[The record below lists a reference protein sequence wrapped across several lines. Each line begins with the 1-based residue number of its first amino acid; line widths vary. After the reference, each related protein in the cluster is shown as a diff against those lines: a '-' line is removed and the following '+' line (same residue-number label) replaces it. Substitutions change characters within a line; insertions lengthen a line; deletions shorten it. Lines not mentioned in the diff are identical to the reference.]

1 MATLDNA
8 IWLTGAGGTAVGGTT
23 TINDGPY
30 STDVTAAFTGSWDA
44 SQSGYNVSEFGAFA
58 VSSPI
63 TADYEFSTPV
73 ENLSFT
79 IDHVNDD
86 GASTYDDYWTIAA
99 YDADGN
105 LIPADDV
112 IASLSGIDDELIIT
126 NDDGTVSIQT
136 EGTNANDI
144 DVNLSGP
151 ISQLVLTYEPGPD
164 APQTGGSGISDLT
177 FDVPAPDTDG
187 DGVGDDVDLDI
198 DGDGILNE
206 DEMGTETP
214 STITI
219 TFDGDEWSGAE
230 NTWELK
236 DASGA
241 VIATGDPANNTIEI
255 TDISVTDLGDYT
267 FTVYDSFGDGLTQGS
282 FGKYEVAIDGVT
294 VVDSGAN
301 PSFGSEA
308 VHTFTVAET
317 VVEVDTDGDGI
328 FDHLDLDSD
337 GDGIADN
344 VEAQSST
351 GYVAPIGNDADGDGL
366 DDAYDA
372 TPTTGAAGSNGLTAV
387 DTDGDG
393 IVDYLDLDS
402 DNDGITDNVEGQST
416 SGYVEPTGTDT
427 DGDGIDDAYDATPS
441 TGYSGS
447 NGVSPE
453 DTDGDGTHDYRDSD
467 SDDDGLSDAEEAG
480 HGVTQSV
487 IDASGDADG
496 DGIKDAV
503 DDVSGWDVN
512 DTDTDGAGNVLLPD
526 TDGDFGSGGDLDYR
540 DVICFTTGSLILTD
554 RGERPIEDLRV
565 GDMVVTRDHGLQPI
579 RWISHT
585 TTAGVGRLAPI
596 RIQEGAF
603 GNHSALIVSPQHR
616 MVYEGPQA
624 SLFFA
629 EPEVMIPAVHLL
641 HSGCATQ
648 TDVDRVTYYH
658 IMFDAHQVIFANG
671 AATESFHPGH
681 QGLKAV
687 DEAARD
693 ELFTLFPELR
703 SEPRQYGDTARMVL
717 KKYEARV
724 LDLAR

>member
-8 IWLTGAGGTAVGGTT
+8 IWLTGAGGTAVDGTT
-23 TINDGPY
+23 TITDGPY
-30 STDVTAAFTGSWDA
+30 RTVVTADFTGNWDA
-44 SQSGYNVSEFGAFA
+44 SQGGNNVSEFGAFG
-58 VSSPI
+58 VSDPI
-63 TADYEFSTPV
+63 TADYSFSTPV

-86 GASTYDDYWTIAA
+86 GASTYDDHWTIAA

-105 LIPADDV
+105 LIPAADV
-112 IASLSGIDDELIIT
+112 IASLSGVDDELIIT
-126 NDDGTVSIQT
+126 NADGTVSIQT

-144 DVNLSGP
+144 DVNLAGP
-151 ISQLVLTYEPGPD
+151 ISQLVLTYDNGPD

-177 FDVPAPDTDG
+177 FDIPAPDTDG
-187 DGVGDDVDLDI
+187 DGVADDVDIDI

-219 TFDGDEWSGAE
+219 TFDGDDWSGAE

-236 DASGA
+236 DASGT
-241 VIATGDPANNTIEI
+241 VIATGNPANNTIEI
-255 TDISVTDLGDYT
+255 TDVSVTDLGDYT

-294 VVDSGAN
+294 VVDSGGN

-317 VVEVDTDGDGI
+317 AVAIDTDGDGI
-328 FDHLDLDSD
+328 FDHFDLDSD
-337 GDGIADN
+337 NDGITDN
-344 VEAQSST
+344 VEAQST
-351 GYVAPIGNDADGDGL
+351 DDYEAPTGNDADGDGL
-366 DDAYDA
+366 DDAYDS
-372 TPTTGAAGSNGLTAV
+372 TLTTGAAGSNGL
-387 DTDGDG
+387 D
-393 IVDYLDLDS
+393 
-402 DNDGITDNVEGQST
+402 
-416 SGYVEPTGTDT
+416 
-427 DGDGIDDAYDATPS
+427 
-441 TGYSGS
+441 
-447 NGVSPE
+447 PE
-453 DTDGDGTHDYRDSD
+453 DTDGDGTDDYLDTDSD
-467 SDDDGLSDAEEAG
+467 NDGLTDAEEAG
-480 HGVTQSV
+480 HGVTQAA

-496 DGIKDAV
+496 DGIKDVV

-512 DTDTDGAGNVLLPD
+512 DADIDVLGGFTLPD
-526 TDGDFGSGGDLDYR
+526 TDGDLGSGGDLDYR

-624 SLFFA
+624 SLLFA
-629 EPEVMIPAVHLL
+629 QPEVMIPAVHLL

-658 IMFDAHQVIFANG
+658 VMFDAHQVIFANG

-724 LDLAR
+724 LDLTR